1 MKKIIKSGTV
11 GRATCASCECE
22 FTFEREDIIFR
33 NQFDADNM
41 VTCPCCGKRIV
52 ISSIVRPKKEGP
64 TFTAEDVCNILI
76 KHGQKD
82 LQFKVGETIKYSPA
96 DVYGILKEVS
106 K

>member
-22 FTFEREDIIFR
+22 FTFEREDIIFGGV
-33 NQFDADNM
+33 NL
-41 VTCPCCGKRIV
+41 VECPCCGKGIV